1 MEITRTCFKYLEG
14 QNPDGDDIAGV
25 IISTFADK
33 LIVGVTEQHGG
44 DLEVVLDLENAKEL
58 MDVLSAA
65 IDNIKE
71 YRENNYKDEI

>member
-1 MEITRTCFKYLEG
+1 MEITRKSFKYLEG
-14 QNPDGDDIAGV
+14 QNSDGDDIAGV
-25 IISTFADK
+25 IISTFEDK
-33 LIVGVTEQHGG
+33 LIIGVTERHGG
-44 DLEVVLDLENAKEL
+44 DIEVVLDLENAKEL